1 MSWGGGTEG
10 PWRGSVEGT
19 SLTGRLSDNTGGHF
33 EASRF
38 KLQLRD
44 RQDARTSQGVRNDRR
59 TPMAWGWGMDAEE
72 EFRRDGNRVCNK
84 ERWNKNNKWGRSKI
98 SWM

>member
-1 MSWGGGTEG
+1 
-10 PWRGSVEGT
+10 
-19 SLTGRLSDNTGGHF
+19 
-33 EASRF
+33 
-38 KLQLRD
+38 
-44 RQDARTSQGVRNDRR
+44 
-59 TPMAWGWGMDAEE
+59 MDAEE